1 VCHAVNSHNPH
12 GMAAKA
18 KAFQTQNATPHQQY
32 DHIKL
37 KELPDRQRV
46 HGPHSAGYTP
56 CKQVSTTPRK

>member
-1 VCHAVNSHNPH
+1 
-12 GMAAKA
+12 MAAKA